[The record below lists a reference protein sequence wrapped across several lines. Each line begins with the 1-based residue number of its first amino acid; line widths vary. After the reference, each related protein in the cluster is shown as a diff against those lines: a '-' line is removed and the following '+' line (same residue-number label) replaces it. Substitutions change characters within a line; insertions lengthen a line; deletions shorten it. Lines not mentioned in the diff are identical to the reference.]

1 MSMRDAVRVEVSTSP
16 ERNIRLV
23 CPHNC
28 GKEERVNHYEPEN
41 APICSCC
48 RPRSRMVRA
57 KK

>member
-1 MSMRDAVRVEVSTSP
+1 MRDAARVDVSTSP
-16 ERNIRLV
+16 KRDIKLV

-28 GKEERVNHYEPEN
+28 GKEEWVNHYEPEN
-41 APICSCC
+41 APICSCR